1 MVHKDKDHL
10 EVVEEE
16 HSPPEQ
22 VHTLL
27 EQVHTLLEQV
37 HTLLEQVGQVHTLQ
51 VQVCIHSQGAGE
63 ELHWKLKSIYLF
75 SQTSFLL

>member
-16 HSPPEQ
+16 HSPP
-22 VHTLL
+22 
-27 EQVHTLLEQV
+27 EQV

>member
-16 HSPPEQ
+16 HSPP
-22 VHTLL
+22 